1 MSKMSQNKK
10 NRVPQHLVFGCF
22 WLKIK
27 DLKVFDTTSGLKS
40 CMNFNIKQKCLGPH
54 LRRFDFFR
62 GTLKHTRTSWVN
74 GEFFG
79 RFPVVFEKIGDVFG
93 MFRQNSAIL
102 CAPLR
107 ACETPHFRA
116 LSKLMRVPLC
126 AAKDFPRTV
135 SNLQS
140 NVAIP
145 V

>member
-1 MSKMSQNKK
+1 MSQNKK

-40 CMNFNIKQKCLGPH
+40 CMKFNIKQKCLGPH

-93 MFRQNSAIL
+93 MFRRNSAIL
-102 CAPLR
+102 CAPLKVS
-107 ACETPHFRA
+107 ETSA
-116 LSKLMRVPLC
+116 LSRSAFIDAYPAASRKRVSTSR
-126 AAKDFPRTV
+126 F
-135 SNLQS
+135 
-140 NVAIP
+140 
-145 V
+145 